1 MTTFE
6 YLIAFSSILA
16 GLAVAR
22 LLHALPRVFVKEI
35 FYPTHALLFI
45 SSLIG
50 CIMLWWYSTSF
61 KVIEEWT
68 AILFLLYIS
77 IFITTYMQCDA
88 LASAT
93 PEKIDSWKIHYFN
106 VRMKFWIYHLINWI
120 FSALQHF
127 TLFDRSWNDSGVV
140 GSMACW
146 LLFTL
151 IGIFSNKERSHFLIS
166 VGITLITVMSFIFV
180 IGQDSAL
187 IKMQ

>member
-22 LLHALPRVFVKEI
+22 LLHALPRVFIKEV
-35 FYPTHALLFI
+35 FYITHAMLFI

-61 KVIEEWT
+61 KVVEEWNAT
-68 AILFLLYIS
+68 LFLLYIS
-77 IFITTYMQCDA
+77 LFIITYLQCDA

-106 VRMKFWIYHLINWI
+106 VRMKFWIYNLISWV

-127 TLFDRSWNDSGVV
+127 TIFDRSWNDSGVV
-140 GSMACW
+140 GSMGFW
-146 LLFTL
+146 LVMTIF
-151 IGIFSNKERSHFLIS
+151 GIFSNKERTHFFIS
-166 VGITLITVMSFIFV
+166 VSFILLTVMSFIFV
-180 IGQDSAL
+180 IGQDAAL
-187 IKMQ
+187 IKM

>member
-77 IFITTYMQCDA
+77 LFIINYMQCDA
-88 LASAT
+88 IASAT
-93 PEKIDSWKIHYFN
+93 PEKIDSWKTHYFD
-106 VRMKFWIYHLINWI
+106 VRIKFWIYHLISWV
-120 FSALQHF
+120 FSTVQHF
-127 TLFDRSWNDSGVV
+127 TLFDRLWDDSGFF
-140 GSMACW
+140 GTMIFW
-146 LLFTL
+146 LLL
-151 IGIFSNKERSHFLIS
+151 IIVGIFSKKERIHFFIS
-166 VGITLITVMSFIFV
+166 VGFILLTVMGFIFV
-180 IGQDSAL
+180 ISQDAAL
-187 IKMQ
+187 IKM

>member
-22 LLHALPRVFVKEI
+22 LLHALPRVFIKEV
-35 FYPTHALLFI
+35 FYITHALLFI

-61 KVIEEWT
+61 KVIEEWN

-77 IFITTYMQCDA
+77 VFIITFLQCDA
-88 LASAT
+88 IASAT

-106 VRMKFWIYHLINWI
+106 VRMKFWIYHLFAWV
-120 FSALQHF
+120 FSAVQHF
-127 TLFDRSWNDSGVV
+127 TLFDRSWNDSGLV
-140 GSMACW
+140 GTMIFW
-146 LLFTL
+146 LVMTIF
-151 IGIFSNKERSHFLIS
+151 GIFSNKERTHFFIS
-166 VGITLITVMSFIFV
+166 VGFILLTVIGFIFV
-180 IGQDSAL
+180 ISQDAAM
-187 IKMQ
+187 IKI